1 MAYIGRQLARGENK
15 LFDDISSSFNGSTTV
30 FNLTVSSVATS
41 TATPYQL
48 FVSLGGV
55 MQKPNTD
62 FTTAGNQITF
72 TTAPAAGLSC
82 WIMMQ
87 GDTIDQAAI
96 PDASVTPSKISGS
109 NFAFSGDL
117 RLKDADGS
125 HYVGFASPST
135 VAANKVWTLPAA
147 DGTSG
152 QFLKT
157 NGSAVLSWDTVDTS
171 TLMPLSGGIFSGDV
185 TFDGATAGYDI
196 VWDKSDNALEWA
208 DNAKAKFGTGGDLEI
223 FHNASNSVIN
233 DAGTGDLLLQVGGST
248 KATVSSTGFGVTGAL
263 TVSTN
268 ATITGNLTVSG
279 TTTTVDSVTLS
290 VKDKN
295 IEMGVVSSPS
305 DTTADGG
312 GITLK
317 GATDKTFNW
326 VDSTD
331 AWTSSEHIH
340 LLDNKKLLVGTGSD
354 LEIFHDGNNSHIRDT
369 GTGSLFVKA
378 STFYVNSP
386 SAEDMIT
393 ATADGAVTL
402 YHDNSA
408 RLATSATGCTV
419 TGTLAATAVTGD
431 GSGLTNLPPAGNTV
445 DLVAD
450 GAIAAGK
457 PCIIKTN
464 GKAEQVTTVASRG
477 TPTAMSGTHVI
488 GGSATNWG
496 VVRAD
501 PATGH
506 GVLIYLDADSG
517 DYVRAQGFRTNAST
531 GALTLSG
538 SALDL
543 QNDGTGGSANSL
555 THLTGNKFL
564 AVYRRGSNSDLAYK
578 VITYNSSHGTV
589 TAGSQTT
596 ASQNGMLYTQQQI
609 CAVSGSKA
617 VVVYRDQGDSNK
629 GKACVLSIS
638 GTSVSVGS
646 PVTFWTSAT
655 NYHSVCYD
663 SNADRIVVQWN
674 AGSSNIA
681 IVGTVSGTSITFGS
695 AVTVGTASA
704 FTSMCFESTNNK
716 MILAWNEGSTAMKLR
731 VATVA
736 TSGNSLTF
744 DAAASN
750 WYNAQPG
757 KIELAFVP
765 SVGSICIIFSQSG
778 NSNRLVMYTG
788 YLNTSNGTAQY
799 EFQIV
804 IQSSVNGYAAL
815 TQTTSGY
822 VVAGSQQNTGNYN
835 TRIRSLKA
843 FVDATN
849 ATARNVIGFANS
861 AINDTA
867 TGTINIQGS
876 IATGLSGL
884 TPATIYYVQDDGTL
898 GTSVQSTQASVLAL
912 ASDKGM
918 IQTRVR

>member
-1 MAYIGRQLARGENK
+1 
-15 LFDDISSSFNGSTTV
+15 
-30 FNLTVSSVATS
+30 
-41 TATPYQL
+41 
-48 FVSLGGV
+48 
-55 MQKPNTD
+55 
-62 FTTAGNQITF
+62 
-72 TTAPAAGLSC
+72 
-82 WIMMQ
+82 
-87 GDTIDQAAI
+87 
-96 PDASVTPSKISGS
+96 
-109 NFAFSGDL
+109 
-117 RLKDADGS
+117 
-125 HYVGFASPST
+125 
-135 VAANKVWTLPAA
+135 
-147 DGTSG
+147 
-152 QFLKT
+152 
-157 NGSAVLSWDTVDTS
+157 
-171 TLMPLSGGIFSGDV
+171 
-185 TFDGATAGYDI
+185 
-196 VWDKSDNALEWA
+196 
-208 DNAKAKFGTGGDLEI
+208 
-223 FHNASNSVIN
+223 
-233 DAGTGDLLLQVGGST
+233 
-248 KATVSSTGFGVTGAL
+248 
-263 TVSTN
+263 
-268 ATITGNLTVSG
+268 
-279 TTTTVDSVTLS
+279 
-290 VKDKN
+290 
-295 IEMGVVSSPS
+295 
-305 DTTADGG
+305 
-312 GITLK
+312 
-317 GATDKTFNW
+317 
-326 VDSTD
+326 
-331 AWTSSEHIH
+331 
-340 LLDNKKLLVGTGSD
+340 
-354 LEIFHDGNNSHIRDT
+354 
-369 GTGSLFVKA
+369 
-378 STFYVNSP
+378 
-386 SAEDMIT
+386 
-393 ATADGAVTL
+393 
-402 YHDNSA
+402 
-408 RLATSATGCTV
+408 
-419 TGTLAATAVTGD
+419 
-431 GSGLTNLPPAGNTV
+431 NTV

-457 PCIIKTN
+457 PTIIKSN
-464 GKAEQVTTVASRG
+464 GKAEQVKTVASRG

-506 GVLIYLDADSG
+506 GVLIYLDANSG

-538 SALDL
+538 SALNL

-617 VVVYRDQGDSNK
+617 VIVYRDQGDSNK

-655 NYHSVCYD
+655 NFHSVCYD

-695 AVTVGTASA
+695 AITVGTASA
-704 FTSMCFESTNNK
+704 HTSMCFESTNNK
-716 MILAWNEGSTAMKLR
+716 IILAWNEGSTAMKLR

-744 DAAASN
+744 DATAEN
-750 WYNAQPG
+750 WYNANAG

-778 NSNRLVMYTG
+778 NSNRLVMFTG
-788 YLNTSNGTAQY
+788 YLNTSTGKAQY

-822 VVAGSQQNTGNYN
+822 VVAGSQQSTGNYN

-849 ATARNVIGFANS
+849 FTSSQRNFLGFAE
-861 AINDTA
+861 D
-867 TGTINIQGS
+867 
-876 IATGLSGL
+876 
-884 TPATIYYVQDDGTL
+884 
-898 GTSVQSTQASVLAL
+898 
-912 ASDKGM
+912 
-918 IQTRVR
+918 